1 MSSLTC
7 ADPTT
12 LLEALLE
19 CTAHIEELRVN
30 TERSKDDVLD
40 AWERRMAVVI
50 GRLVAAP
57 TCTSFCLWRKREV

>member
-7 ADPTT
+7 ADPPT